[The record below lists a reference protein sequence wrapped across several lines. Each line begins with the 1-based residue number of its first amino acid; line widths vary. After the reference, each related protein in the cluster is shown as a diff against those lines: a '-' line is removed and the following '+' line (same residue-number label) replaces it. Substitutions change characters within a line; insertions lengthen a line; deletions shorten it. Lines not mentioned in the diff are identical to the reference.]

1 MQRPQKVQFG
11 FGWRRRLADI
21 RCEPYRPSGVFDDL
35 IARYAGVERS
45 DDEFVGLD
53 LGFHHAQISDN
64 QRRTLGPQADVLTVA
79 ASGAVP
85 KRCYKSNFLDKAAG
99 ILPCDDENFPAGT
112 SNLRSEI
119 GRASCRERVCQY
131 V

>member
-1 MQRPQKVQFG
+1 MGGPGARMQRAQNVQFG
-11 FGWRRRLADI
+11 FGWRRRLADM

-64 QRRTLGPQADVLTVA
+64 QRRTLGPQAAVLTVA
-79 ASGAVP
+79 ASGAGP
-85 KRCYKSNFLDKAAG
+85 KRCYKSNFLYKTLANHPDGK
-99 ILPCDDENFPAGT
+99 EW
-112 SNLRSEI
+112 
-119 GRASCRERVCQY
+119 VCTC
-131 V
+131 